1 MALDLLIP
9 FGILLILVVYLIFAR
24 NNFEKNIVNL
34 YEEKFEEW
42 KKHFIQ
48 EKEKTSQKELVGLVF
63 KTDYKVNIELLD
75 ESVESILSR
84 GKFEIT
90 NLKDK
95 N

>member
-1 MALDLLIP
+1 MTLDLLIP
-9 FGILLILVVYLIFAR
+9 FGILLILVIYLIYTRAK
-24 NNFEKNIVNL
+24 FEKNIVKL
-34 YEEKFEEW
+34 YEDKLEEW
-42 KKHFIQ
+42 KKHSIK

>member
-1 MALDLLIP
+1 MGLDLLIP
-9 FGILLILVVYLIFAR
+9 FGILLILVVYLIFTR
-24 NNFEKNIVNL
+24 NNFEKDIVKL
-34 YEEKFEEW
+34 YEEKLEEW
-42 KKHFIQ
+42 KKYSTN
-48 EKEKTSQKELVGLVF
+48 EKENTSHKELVGLVF

-75 ESVESILSR
+75 ESVESVLSR